1 MLENLKSLRT
11 TFVSDYIVRPAES
24 FFRKEA
30 SSSLLL
36 LLASLIAVAW
46 ANSFFAPSYH
56 HLLHTEITLALG
68 KHQITKSFVHWINDG
83 LMTFF
88 IFVVGLEIKRE
99 ILVGELSSPKS
110 ALLPAVAALGGMVIP
125 GAIYFVFNRGTAT
138 AQGWGIPMAT
148 DIAFA
153 LGAIALFGRKL
164 PVGLRVF
171 LSAFAI
177 ADDLGAVIIIAIF
190 YTKEIIWSYL
200 VICVL
205 LVFGL
210 AVANLLWIRWTLL
223 YALLGLGIWVAV
235 LGSGVHPTV
244 AGFVVAMFIPA
255 RGKYDTDRF
264 VKKVREIMD
273 EFHCEEQ
280 SCGYSIL
287 LNQGHL
293 DAVHALELACHDVET
308 PLQRMEHYLHPWIAF
323 VLLPVFAF
331 ANAGLSLEGMNFAS
345 VLAQPLTIG
354 IAMGLFVGKPLGI
367 AMFSFLAV
375 KTNIAV
381 LPEEVK
387 WSHILGAGMLGG
399 IGFTMSLF
407 ISGLSFDSPELLN
420 YSKLGIIMGS
430 ILSAVAGLV
439 FLTCVCSVRSRQKQ
453 TTIARAG

>member
-1 MLENLKSLRT
+1 MLNNYKSLPT
-11 TFVSDYIVRPAES
+11 TLVADYIVRPAES
-24 FFRKEA
+24 FFKKEA
-30 SSSLLL
+30 SSSVLL

-46 ANSFFAPSYH
+46 ANSSFAPAYH
-56 HLLHTEITLALG
+56 HLLHTNLTLALG
-68 KHQITKSFVHWINDG
+68 ELRITKSLVHWINDG

-110 ALLPAVAALGGMVIP
+110 ALLPVVAALGGMLLP

-138 AQGWGIPMAT
+138 ANGWGIPMAT

-153 LGAIALFGRKL
+153 LGAIAVFGRKL

-177 ADDLGAVIIIAIF
+177 ADDLGAVIIIAFF
-190 YTKEIIWSYL
+190 YTKEIVWSYL
-200 VICVL
+200 IICIFFVL
-205 LVFGL
+205 GLV
-210 AVANLLWIRWTLL
+210 VANLLWIRWTLL
-223 YALLGLGIWVAV
+223 YALLGLGIWIAV
-235 LGSGVHPTV
+235 LGSGIHPTV

-264 VKKVREIMD
+264 VKKVREILD

-293 DAVHALELACHDVET
+293 NAVHALALASHEVET
-308 PLQRMEHYLHPWIAF
+308 PLQRMEHSLHPWIAF
-323 VLLPVFAF
+323 GLLPVFAF
-331 ANAGLSLEGMNFAS
+331 VNAGLSLKGINVAS

-354 IAMGLFVGKPLGI
+354 IALGLLVGKPVGVTL
-367 AMFSFLAV
+367 FSFLAV

-381 LPEEVK
+381 LPAGVR
-387 WSHILGAGMLGG
+387 WSHIIGAGMLGG

-407 ISGLSFDSPELLN
+407 VSNLSFVSPDLLN
-420 YSKLGIIMGS
+420 YSKLGILLGS
-430 ILSAVAGLV
+430 ILSAAAGLL
-439 FLTCVCSVRSRQKQ
+439 FLTYDCSLQSRREAASS
-453 TTIARAG
+453 T

>member
-1 MLENLKSLRT
+1 MLNNFKSLPT
-11 TFVSDYIVRPAES
+11 TLVADYIVRPAES
-24 FFRKEA
+24 FFKKEA
-30 SSSLLL
+30 SSSVLL
-36 LLASLIAVAW
+36 LLASLLAVAW
-46 ANSFFAPSYH
+46 ANSSFAPAYH
-56 HLLHTEITLALG
+56 HLLHTDFTLALG
-68 KHQITKSFVHWINDG
+68 DHLITKSLVHWINDG

-110 ALLPAVAALGGMVIP
+110 ALLPVAAALGGMLLP
-125 GAIYFVFNRGTAT
+125 GAIYFLLNRGTAT
-138 AQGWGIPMAT
+138 ANGWGIPMAT

-153 LGAIALFGRKL
+153 LGAIAVFGRKL

-177 ADDLGAVIIIAIF
+177 ADDLGAVIIIAFF
-190 YTKEIIWSYL
+190 YTKQIVWGYLIIC
-200 VICVL
+200 IFFVL
-205 LVFGL
+205 GL
-210 AVANLLWIRWTLL
+210 IVANLLWIRWTLL
-223 YALLGLGIWVAV
+223 YALLGLGIWIAV

-264 VKKVREIMD
+264 VKKVSEILD
-273 EFHCEEQ
+273 EFQCEEQ

-293 DAVHALELACHDVET
+293 NAVHALELACHDVET

-331 ANAGLSLEGMNFAS
+331 ANAGLSLKGINVAS

-354 IAMGLFVGKPLGI
+354 IALGLLVGKPVGVTL
-367 AMFSFLAV
+367 FSFLAV

-381 LPEEVK
+381 LPAGVR
-387 WSHILGAGMLGG
+387 WSHIIGAGMLGG

-407 ISGLSFDSPELLN
+407 VSNLSFVSPDLLN
-420 YSKLGIIMGS
+420 YSKLGILLGS
-430 ILSAVAGLV
+430 ILSAAAGLL
-439 FLTCVCSVRSRQKQ
+439 FLTCECSLQSRREAASS
-453 TTIARAG
+453 T